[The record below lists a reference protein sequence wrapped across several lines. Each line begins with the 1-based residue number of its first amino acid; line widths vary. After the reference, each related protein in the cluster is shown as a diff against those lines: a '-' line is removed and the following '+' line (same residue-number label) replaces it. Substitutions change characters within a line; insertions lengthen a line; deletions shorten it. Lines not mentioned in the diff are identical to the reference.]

1 MFNRLFWPG
10 FVLVILLLGSSEYAW
25 SAWPQNPLTRL
36 LGKKDAQAT
45 PTQVGSD
52 ENLVVET
59 HCEVPGAVIKLQ
71 MAPSRKYLAAIWK
84 DVTQNPESNNL
95 NPSSLKVSLWDVE
108 FNHSRPEA
116 PEELSAISSVFST
129 AFDSQSE
136 RFFVADASQDRPVN
150 QWGLRKSNIRVFE
163 PGHQRQIQS
172 ILSDDFDEA
181 RIRLSQDAHWIA
193 CLGRDGNW
201 SLIDRDEP
209 KRVVVFPEIE
219 VEVAS
224 ESFETKQKKKCCVT
238 EILAFS
244 PRNDFVATLVS
255 DMVPNNQQSPQTSP
269 PSVSPLPTEPK
280 PEEQGVYRTIVI
292 WDLLVAGTL
301 KLEDAKKLPLEAIKV
316 STFRAKDGVERRRC
330 AFSSDSTMI
339 AVRSKSKYVGV
350 WQTANGQLFA
360 ELGEHEER
368 ITSLAI
374 SPNNLK
380 LVVGTG
386 QTKGRLVQWDI
397 RKETIDRIYEDPDPE
412 VTKITAVTFSPD
424 GYTILF
430 GTDTGVIKSWQVE
443 K

>member
-1 MFNRLFWPG
+1 
-10 FVLVILLLGSSEYAW
+10 
-25 SAWPQNPLTRL
+25 
-36 LGKKDAQAT
+36 
-45 PTQVGSD
+45 
-52 ENLVVET
+52 
-59 HCEVPGAVIKLQ
+59 
-71 MAPSRKYLAAIWK
+71 
-84 DVTQNPESNNL
+84 
-95 NPSSLKVSLWDVE
+95 
-108 FNHSRPEA
+108 
-116 PEELSAISSVFST
+116 
-129 AFDSQSE
+129 
-136 RFFVADASQDRPVN
+136 
-150 QWGLRKSNIRVFE
+150 
-163 PGHQRQIQS
+163 QS
-172 ILSDDFDEA
+172 IMSDDFDEA

-201 SLIDRDEP
+201 SLIDRNEP

-224 ESFETKQKKKCCVT
+224 ETFETKQKKKCCVT
-238 EILAFS
+238 EILCFS
-244 PRNDFVATLVS
+244 PRNDLVATLVS
-255 DMVPNNQQSPQTSP
+255 DLVPNNQQSLQASQTQDSD
-269 PSVSPLPTEPK
+269 LQNEAK

-316 STFRAKDGVERRRC
+316 STFRAKDGIERRRC
-330 AFSSDSTMI
+330 AFSDNSTMI

-360 ELGEHEER
+360 ELGEHDER

-386 QTKGRLVQWDI
+386 ETKGRLVQWDI

-424 GYTILF
+424 GYTVLF